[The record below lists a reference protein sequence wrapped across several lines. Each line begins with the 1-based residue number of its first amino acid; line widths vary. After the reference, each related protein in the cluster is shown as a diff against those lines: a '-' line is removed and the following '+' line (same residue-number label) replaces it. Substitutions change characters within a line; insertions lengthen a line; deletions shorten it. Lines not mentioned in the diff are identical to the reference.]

1 MPYMV
6 SFFFTL
12 YNSCHLIVCADM
24 AAVSIKAHKHKIS
37 LK

>member
-12 YNSCHLIVCADM
+12 YSSCHFMVCPAT
-24 AAVSIKAHKHKIS
+24 AVAISKAQKHKIS